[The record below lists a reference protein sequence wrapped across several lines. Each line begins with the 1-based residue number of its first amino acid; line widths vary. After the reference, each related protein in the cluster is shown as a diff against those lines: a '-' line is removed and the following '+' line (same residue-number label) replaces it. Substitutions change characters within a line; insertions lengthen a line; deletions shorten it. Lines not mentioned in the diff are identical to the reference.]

1 MHKSKL
7 GEQES
12 ALLAW
17 VAGKAPA
24 SVGQIVAGWG
34 APSGLARTT
43 VTTMLERLRAKGYLR
58 REKVG
63 ASFVYAPQDE
73 HETLLRGV
81 VGRFVER
88 TLGGSLD
95 PFVAY
100 LSDAN
105 LSDEQKSQL
114 RALIERLDNGSQED
128 APTGSQS
135 PPESETNR
143 RELQRW
149 DEARP
154 RRASAPR

>member
-1 MHKSKL
+1 MQKSKL

-17 VAGKAPA
+17 VAGNAPA
-24 SVGQIVAGWG
+24 SAAQIVAGFG
-34 APSGLARTT
+34 AAHGLARTT

-58 REKVG
+58 REKSG
-63 ASFVYAPQDE
+63 AAFVYAPQDE
-73 HETLLRGV
+73 HETQLRGV

-105 LSDEQKSQL
+105 LSEQQLAQL
-114 RALIERLDNGSQED
+114 RALVERLDHEPQND
-128 APTGSQS
+128 ADSRD
-135 PPESETNR
+135 EK
-143 RELQRW
+143 
-149 DEARP
+149 EAR
-154 RRASAPR
+154 

>member
-17 VAGKAPA
+17 VAANAPA
-24 SVGQIVAGWG
+24 SAAQIVAGWG
-34 APSGLARTT
+34 AQSGLARTT

-58 REKVG
+58 REKAG

-73 HETLLRGV
+73 HETQLRGV

-100 LSDAN
+100 LSDAD
-105 LSDEQKSQL
+105 LSDDQKAQL
-114 RALIERLDNGSQED
+114 RALVERLDHEPQDD
-128 APTGSQS
+128 ADS
-135 PPESETNR
+135 P
-143 RELQRW
+143 REE
-149 DEARP
+149 EAR
-154 RRASAPR
+154 

>member
-1 MHKSKL
+1 MQKSKL

-17 VAGKAPA
+17 IAANAPA
-24 SVGQIVAGWG
+24 GAAQIVAGWG
-34 APSGLARTT
+34 ASNGLARTT

-63 ASFVYAPQDE
+63 AAFQWSPQGE
-73 HETLLRGV
+73 HQTQLRGV

-100 LSDAN
+100 LSDAD
-105 LSDEQKSQL
+105 LSEEQKTQL
-114 RALIERLDNGSQED
+114 RALVERLDNESQ
-128 APTGSQS
+128 TGRTHS
-135 PPESETNR
+135 
-143 RELQRW
+143 
-149 DEARP
+149 DEA
-154 RRASAPR
+154 AE

>member
-17 VAGKAPA
+17 VAAHAPA
-24 SVGQIVAGWG
+24 SAAQIVAGWG
-34 APSGLARTT
+34 ASQGVARTT
-43 VTTMLERLRAKGYLR
+43 VTTMLERLRAKGYLA
-58 REKVG
+58 REKSG
-63 ASFVYAPQDE
+63 SAFVYAPRDE
-73 HETLLRGV
+73 HEAQLQGV

-105 LSDEQKSQL
+105 LSAEQRAKL
-114 RALIERLDNGSQED
+114 RALVERLD
-128 APTGSQS
+128 
-135 PPESETNR
+135 SEPR
-143 RELQRW
+143 G
-149 DEARP
+149 DEGAR
-154 RRASAPR
+154 